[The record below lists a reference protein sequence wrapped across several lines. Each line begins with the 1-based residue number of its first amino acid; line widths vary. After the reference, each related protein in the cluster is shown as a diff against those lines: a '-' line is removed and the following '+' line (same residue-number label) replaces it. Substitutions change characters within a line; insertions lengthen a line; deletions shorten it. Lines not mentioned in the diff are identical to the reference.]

1 MLNLRWLAVW
11 QRNFRVWY
19 KLIIPS
25 LIGNFGDPL
34 IYLLAL
40 GYGIG
45 FFIGRIDGLPYLVFL
60 ASGIV
65 CSSAMNSATFEATF
79 SSYVRFSTQKTWEGM
94 LSAPLDVTDVIF
106 GETLWA
112 GTKGLFNAAA
122 ILIVAA
128 FLHLVAG
135 WQALWVLPIVLLT
148 GFCFAAIA
156 MVITAVAKSFDFFT
170 YYLTLVLTPMM
181 LLSGV
186 FFPINRMPP
195 VIQWSAKALPLY
207 HAVALVRPLMVG
219 RAVTNIPLHLGII
232 LIYSFGMLTIA
243 IILMRKR
250 LIH

>member
-1 MLNLRWLAVW
+1 MLNFRWFAVW

-45 FFIGRIDGLPYLVFL
+45 YFIGEMDGLPYLVFL
-60 ASGIV
+60 TSGIV

-79 SSYVRFSTQKTWEGM
+79 SAYVRYSTQKTWEGM
-94 LSAPLDVTDVIF
+94 LSAPLDVNDVVL

-112 GTKGLFNAAA
+112 ATKGLFNATA

-128 FLHLVAG
+128 FLSLVAG
-135 WQALWVLPIVLLT
+135 WKALWVLPIILLT
-148 GFCFAAIA
+148 GFCFATIA

-170 YYLTLVLTPMM
+170 YYLTLILTPMM

-186 FFPINRMPP
+186 FFPIDKMPHA
-195 VIQWSAKALPLY
+195 IQWGAKILPLY
-207 HAVALVRPLMVG
+207 HAVALVRPLMTG
-219 RAVTNIPLHLGII
+219 RIVTNVPLHLSVLVIYTGIA
-232 LIYSFGMLTIA
+232 LSIA
-243 IILMRKR
+243 IVLVRRR
-250 LIH
+250 LIR

>member
-1 MLNLRWLAVW
+1 MLNFRWFSVW

-45 FFIGRIDGLPYLVFL
+45 FFIGQMDGLPYLVFL

-79 SSYVRFSTQKTWEGM
+79 SAYVRMATQKTWEGM
-94 LSAPLDVTDVIF
+94 LSAPLDVNDVVI

-112 GTKGLFNAAA
+112 ATKGLFNATA

-128 FLHLVAG
+128 LLSLVAG
-135 WQALWVLPIVLLT
+135 WKALWVLPIVLLT

-156 MVITAVAKSFDFFT
+156 MVITAIAKSFDFFT

-186 FFPINRMPP
+186 FFPINKMP
-195 VIQWSAKALPLY
+195 VIIQWGAKALPLY
-207 HAVALVRPLMVG
+207 HAVALVRPLMTG
-219 RAVTNIPLHLGII
+219 RVVTNIPLHLGVL
-232 LIYSFGMLTIA
+232 LIYTLIMLSVA
-243 IILMRKR
+243 ILLVRRR